1 MTEYFTILQ
10 NIVNKQTIRVSSRI
24 RFMIQDLIDMRKNKW
39 KPRRN
44 ENKPKTIDQIQK
56 EVTRDE
62 INAQF
67 MASTYQTPRKDD
79 KRGGRDG
86 RDGRDGQQNRD
97 QNNFNSN
104 SKRTGMVV
112 ENGWSTPQPFM
123 KNKPF
128 DMKKIGIKV
137 S

>member
-1 MTEYFTILQ
+1 
-10 NIVNKQTIRVSSRI
+10 
-24 RFMIQDLIDMRKNKW
+24 MIQDLIDMRKNKW